1 MIRLIISDCD
11 GVLTDGKL
19 YYGAE
24 GEVLKVFNVKDGT
37 AIKALMAQGI
47 KFGIVSGRSSKAL
60 ARRAEELGL
69 DFCQMGIENKAE
81 VVRDLVSTYGLT
93 KAEVLYVGDD
103 VNDCA
108 AREAV
113 GQLFAVQ
120 DAAEELVKIADL
132 VLETPGGQG
141 VFKEVLKKF
150 HGHQ

>member
-37 AIKALMAQGI
+37 AIKALMAKGI
-47 KFGIVSGRSSKAL
+47 KFGIVSGRSSKSL
-60 ARRAEELGL
+60 SRRAEELGL
-69 DFCQMGIENKAE
+69 DFCHMGIDNKSE
-81 VVRDLVSTYGLT
+81 IIRELISTFGLT

-108 AREAV
+108 AREEVGLFCAV
-113 GQLFAVQ
+113 N
-120 DAAEELVKIADL
+120 DADILVKNIADV
-132 VLETPGGQG
+132 VLKSNGGDA
-141 VFKEVLKKF
+141 VFKEILNTIL
-150 HGHQ
+150 

>member
-11 GVLTDGKL
+11 GVLTDGRL
-19 YYGAE
+19 YYGAD

-81 VVRDLVSTYGLT
+81 VVRELISEYGLT

-103 VNDCA
+103 VNDCD
-108 AREAV
+108 ARGEVGLFCAV
-113 GQLFAVQ
+113 ADADNAVK
-120 DAAEELVKIADL
+120 DISDV
-132 VLETPGGQG
+132 VLNSFGGTG
-141 VFKEVLKKF
+141 IFKEILNEVI
-150 HGHQ
+150 

>member
-69 DFCQMGIENKAE
+69 DFCKMGIENKALIIRE
-81 VVRDLVSTYGLT
+81 LVLRYGLT

-103 VNDCA
+103 VNDCP
-108 AREAV
+108 AREEVGLFCAV
-113 GQLFAVQ
+113 ADADNAVK
-120 DAAEELVKIADL
+120 DISDV
-132 VLETPGGQG
+132 VLQSHGGNG
-141 VFKEVLKKF
+141 IFKEILNKII
-150 HGHQ
+150 

>member
-47 KFGIVSGRSSKAL
+47 KFGIVSGRSSQAL
-60 ARRAEELGL
+60 ARRAEELGM

-81 VVRDLVSTYGLT
+81 VIRELISTYGLT

-103 VNDCA
+103 VNDCSA
-108 AREAV
+108 LDEV
-113 GQLFAVQ
+113 GQFCAVA
-120 DAAEELVKIADL
+120 DADQAVKDISDI
-132 VLETPGGQG
+132 VLHSFGGSG
-141 VFKEVLKKF
+141 IFKEILNEVI
-150 HGHQ
+150 

>member
-19 YYGAE
+19 YYGAD

-47 KFGIVSGRSSKAL
+47 KFGVVSGRSSKAL

-69 DFCQMGIENKAE
+69 DFCQMGIDNKGDVIRE
-81 VVRDLVSTYGLT
+81 LVSTYGVS

-103 VNDCA
+103 VNDYSARDEVGLFCA
-108 AREAV
+108 VA
-113 GQLFAVQ
+113 
-120 DAAEELVKIADL
+120 DADNAIKEISDV
-132 VLETPGGQG
+132 VLQTYGGSG
-141 VFKEVLKKF
+141 IFKEILNRVI
-150 HGHQ
+150 

>member
-19 YYGAE
+19 YYGTE

-69 DFCQMGIENKAE
+69 DFCRMGIENKAE
-81 VVRDLVSTYGLT
+81 VIRELLSKYGLT

-103 VNDCA
+103 VNDCS
-108 AREAV
+108 AREEVNVFCAV
-113 GQLFAVQ
+113 A
-120 DAAEELVKIADL
+120 DADDTVKNMADIVLQTKGGKGIVKEL
-132 VLETPGGQG
+132 
-141 VFKEVLKKF
+141 LKKVL
-150 HGHQ
+150 

>member
-19 YYGAE
+19 YYGSE
-24 GEVLKVFNVKDGT
+24 GEALKVFNVKDGT

-60 ARRAEELGL
+60 ARRADELGL

-81 VVRDLVSTYGLT
+81 VVRGLVSTYGLT

-103 VNDCA
+103 VNDCS
-108 AREAV
+108 ARDEVGLFCAV
-113 GQLFAVQ
+113 A
-120 DAAEELVKIADL
+120 DADKVVKEISD
-132 VLETPGGQG
+132 VILESNGGSG
-141 VFKEVLKKF
+141 IFKEILNKII
-150 HGHQ
+150 

>member
-37 AIKALMAQGI
+37 AINALMAQGI

-60 ARRAEELGL
+60 ARRAKELGL
-69 DFCQMGIENKAE
+69 DFCQMGIEDKAE
-81 VVRDLVSTYGLT
+81 VVRDIISTYGLT

-103 VNDCA
+103 TNDCS
-108 AREAV
+108 ARDEVGLFCAV
-113 GQLFAVQ
+113 A
-120 DAAEELVKIADL
+120 DADQTVKDISDV
-132 VLETPGGQG
+132 VLQSKGGSG
-141 VFKEVLKKF
+141 IFKEVLNKII
-150 HGHQ
+150 

>member
-11 GVLTDGKL
+11 GVLTDGRL

-37 AIKALMAQGI
+37 AIKSLMSQGI

-69 DFCQMGIENKAE
+69 DFCQMGIENKAKVIRE
-81 VVRDLVSTYGLT
+81 LISTYGLT
-93 KAEVLYVGDD
+93 KSEVLYVGDD

-108 AREAV
+108 ARDEVGLFCAV
-113 GQLFAVQ
+113 A
-120 DAAEELVKIADL
+120 DADQSVKDISDV
-132 VLETPGGQG
+132 VLQSNGGKG
-141 VFKEVLKKF
+141 IFKEILNEVI
-150 HGHQ
+150 